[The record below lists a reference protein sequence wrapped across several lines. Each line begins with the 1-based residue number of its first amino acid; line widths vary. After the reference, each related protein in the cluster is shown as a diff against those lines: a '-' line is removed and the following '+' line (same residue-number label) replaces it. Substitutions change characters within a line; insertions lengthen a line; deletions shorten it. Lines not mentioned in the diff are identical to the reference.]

1 MIRFWLAASLV
12 TIVAAEATAQQIIWN
27 PNSPR
32 AQRDLRVHPPPPQPL
47 PGQLGETIEAERWG
61 TLSRPV
67 RPPTWGTIGGYGWSG
82 SFPPTGAP
90 SGIR

>member
-1 MIRFWLAASLV
+1 MHRVWLAIL
-12 TIVAAEATAQQIIWN
+12 VAAAIGTEAVAQEIIWN

-61 TLSRPV
+61 TVSGQIRQ
-67 RPPTWGTIGGYGWSG
+67 PTWGTIGGYGWSG
-82 SFPPTGAP
+82 SFPPTGVP
-90 SGIR
+90 SGVR